1 MTQVISFLSG
11 KGGVGKT
18 FLTAA
23 FGVYLARN
31 GARVL
36 AVDGDMGLRN
46 LDIPFGKSD
55 EVKYNIWDLAR
66 GKCFAKEAVLSV
78 MEGLDF
84 LPAPEE
90 ENWRDISRSAVDT
103 VFDDLASQYDY
114 VLIDCPAGMGKG
126 IRFAKKRS
134 DLFVLVV
141 TPSVGSARDALRM
154 RALLGESAHCRFLL
168 NRFLED
174 SPISFLDMLESVGSA
189 EFGGVLPEAVKT
201 VKLAETGRMAEFE
214 SDGYFGQALAMCAKS
229 ILGKAW
235 YPRSAW
241 MDLLAHVDKERKAA
255 MSGQK
260 PMAPVS
266 SLLRRRMAGQW
277 KRKGR

>member
-1 MTQVISFLSG
+1 MTQAISFLSG

-31 GARVL
+31 GFRVL

-46 LDIPFGKSD
+46 LDIPFGKSE

-66 GKCFAKEAVLSV
+66 GKCFAPEAVIPV
-78 MEGLDF
+78 MDGLDF
-84 LPAPEE
+84 LPAPEA
-90 ENWRDISRSAVDT
+90 ENWRDVSRSAVDT
-103 VFDDLASQYDY
+103 VFDDLAGQYDY

-134 DLFVLVV
+134 DLCLLVV
-141 TPSVGSARDALRM
+141 TPSLGSERDALRM
-154 RALLGESAHCRFLL
+154 RALLGDEGRCCFLL
-168 NRFLED
+168 NRFQED
-174 SPISFLDMLESVGSA
+174 SPISFLDMLDAVGSK

-201 VKLAETGRMAEFE
+201 VRLAEEGRMAEF
-214 SDGYFGQALAMCAKS
+214 DPNGYFGKALDMCAKS
-229 ILGKAW
+229 LLGKAW

-241 MDLLAHVDKERKAA
+241 MDLLANVAKERKAA
-255 MSGQK
+255 LMGEK